1 MLKKTLESILT
12 PKESDELISAFDQV
26 GDIIIIRIPDSLL
39 SKKKIIGE
47 ALLEQVKSVKSVFHQ
62 SSSVE
67 GEFRTRDLEI
77 LAGEDKTETEYKES
91 GCRFMIDIR
100 KVFFS
105 PRLSSERLRI
115 AELIS
120 DGEVIV
126 NMFGGIGMFSIIAA
140 KKKKCTVYNIDINPY
155 SLLFTCS
162 C

>member
-47 ALLEQVKSVKSVFHQ
+47 ALLEQVKSAKSVFYQ

-67 GEFRTRDLEI
+67 GKFRTRDLEV
-77 LAGEDKTETEYKES
+77 LAGDNKTETEYKEY
-91 GCRFMIDIR
+91 GCRFIVDVE

-105 PRLSSERLRI
+105 PRLSSERIRI
-115 AELIS
+115 AELVNH
-120 DGEVIV
+120 GEIV
-126 NMFGGIGMFSIIAA
+126 TNML
-140 KKKKCTVYNIDINPY
+140 
-155 SLLFTCS
+155 SLIHI
-162 C
+162 